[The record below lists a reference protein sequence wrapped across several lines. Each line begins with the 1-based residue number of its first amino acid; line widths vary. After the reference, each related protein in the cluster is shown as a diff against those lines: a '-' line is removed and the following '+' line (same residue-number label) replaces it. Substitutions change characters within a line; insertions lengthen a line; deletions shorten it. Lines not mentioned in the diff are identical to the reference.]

1 MQQGEGDCHSGTMD
15 LGSPPSTQLK
25 SRGCRSSGRSG
36 SCFLV
41 RHTPHPRRVC
51 HIKGL
56 NNIPICT
63 VKDDELVLRTLQGGD
78 QFSHLDKNDTPPSKG
93 NYLPIPAAPESP
105 VRGVSPASNSFKMLL
120 RPHSEPSRKV
130 NECFKTSSDNPF
142 VIQKE
147 EFKAKKLPSPPKAS
161 STAGSYSSEASL
173 PRPDVKEKTVCIP
186 NYLEQEIKILAKLC
200 DILHTDSLA
209 EVLQWLLHASTK
221 EKQWVS
227 ALVHS
232 ELAEINFLT
241 CRRRNQAG
249 ESTAAP
255 GKPPMAKSPPVGKS
269 PTNSPAES
277 KVLAAV
283 RESARLP
290 SQGSEGNKESP
301 KGAEH
306 KPPLFIRSNKVKIPV
321 TEYFSKPKSSLRLDT
336 WDCRPAKPM
345 SARSTQQGLNLC
357 SRRMSY
363 PLTH

>member
-1 MQQGEGDCHSGTMD
+1 MAMNLS
-15 LGSPPSTQLK
+15 SPMSTQQK
-25 SRGCRSSGRSG
+25 SKGNHATARSESS
-36 SCFLV
+36 FLV

-63 VKDDELVLRTLQGGD
+63 VKDDEIALRTLQGGG
-78 QFSHLDKNDTPPSKG
+78 QLTHLEKNDTPPAKG
-93 NYLPIPAAPESP
+93 SDLPSPTAPESP
-105 VRGVSPASNSFKMLL
+105 VRGVSPAPNSVRIPP

-130 NECFKTSSDNPF
+130 NECFRTSSDNPF
-142 VIQKE
+142 MIKKE
-147 EFKAKKLPSPPKAS
+147 DFKAKKLPSPPKAS
-161 STAGSYSSEASL
+161 STAGSCSSEGSL

-241 CRRRNQAG
+241 CHRRNQAVEPTVETG
-249 ESTAAP
+249 R
-255 GKPPMAKSPPVGKS
+255 PPKAKTPPVIKL
-269 PTNSPAES
+269 PANSPAES

-283 RESARLP
+283 REPARVP
-290 SQGSEGNKESP
+290 SQGSEGNKELP

-306 KPPLFIRSNKVKIPV
+306 KSPLFIRSNKMKIPV
-321 TEYFSKPKSSLRLDT
+321 TEYFSKPKSPLRPDT
-336 WDCRPAKPM
+336 WDCRSAKPM
-345 SARSTQQGLNLC
+345 SARSAQQGLNPSSKSVL
-357 SRRMSY
+357 
-363 PLTH
+363 H